1 MVTRK
6 PTTRTKAHLS
16 TPPELAVYF
25 PHRLPESRAS
35 ARVLRHDRRLGGE
48 ICARRLHQAEVSIPA
63 FFFMWPLWTLRLP
76 NQAPGPTTVPGD
88 PILCAGSSAAT
99 SPSSGLPTSSATP
112 PPSVGSASPSSC
124 ARPRHSAS
132 VETGARASR
141 PRYSVAFRCPR
152 AASTGSDPS
161 PARATS
167 LWAGLYAASCPSCAQ
182 KRTLLPGEYLRE
194 NLLLRLPHR
203 QAVQWPAI
211 GFVWTIPKVLRV
223 FLRHD
228 RDLFADI
235 GRLLFDILSRFFNQA
250 AGRTLRCAMVCS
262 HQTFGEFSVWH
273 PHWHSIV
280 MEGGFDRHDRFF
292 FIPLGAT
299 DAFSEI
305 WRRSV

>member
-112 PPSVGSASPSSC
+112 PPSVGSASPHR
-124 ARPRHSAS
+124 ARGLGIPRLWRLEPGHRPHRGHGIPWHS
-132 VETGARASR
+132 GA
-141 PRYSVAFRCPR
+141 PR

-167 LWAGLYAASCPSCAQ
+167 SAPRAPRKEPSC
-182 KRTLLPGEYLRE
+182 
-194 NLLLRLPHR
+194 
-203 QAVQWPAI
+203 
-211 GFVWTIPKVLRV
+211 
-223 FLRHD
+223 
-228 RDLFADI
+228 
-235 GRLLFDILSRFFNQA
+235 
-250 AGRTLRCAMVCS
+250 
-262 HQTFGEFSVWH
+262 
-273 PHWHSIV
+273 
-280 MEGGFDRHDRFF
+280 
-292 FIPLGAT
+292 
-299 DAFSEI
+299 
-305 WRRSV
+305 